1 MLKTHHVSG
10 ITNCII
16 RIGEHLNPFLLISFY
31 AAERLAASVTLYV
44 AQWQRGADLV
54 GHQNIYNDLHLQ
66 FLRNMDTL
74 MVESKIEN
82 TE

>member
-31 AAERLAASVTLYV
+31 AAASFTLYV

-54 GHQNIYNDLHLQ
+54 GHQNIYNNLHLQ
-66 FLRNMDTL
+66 FLCNMDTL